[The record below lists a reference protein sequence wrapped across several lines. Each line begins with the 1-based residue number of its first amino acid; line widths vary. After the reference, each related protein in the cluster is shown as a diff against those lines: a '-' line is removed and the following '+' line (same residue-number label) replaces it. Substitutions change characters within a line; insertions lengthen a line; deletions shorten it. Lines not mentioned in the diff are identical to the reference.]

1 MKDRNSEGKV
11 YGFVTTGGEQWQTLE
26 YDDISFQ
33 MSGAMMILFGLM
45 RGNRKRWF
53 KENYILVDRINFALG
68 NRSIVGSYLES
79 SCLQ

>member
-1 MKDRNSEGKV
+1 MKDRNGEGKV

-68 NRSIVGSYLES
+68 NRGIVGSYLES
-79 SCLQ
+79 S